1 MKRALWSFFFFLCFA
16 MFLAFPFLFFFSL
29 LENSE
34 IQPLVMYFFFFLLP
48 YFLTIGELFFFFSFS
63 LVYFVNENRG
73 LLITRK

>member
-1 MKRALWSFFFFLCFA
+1 MVLFFFSVFWFVSR
-16 MFLAFPFLFFFSL
+16 FSFSFSL

-34 IQPLVMYFFFFLLP
+34 IQPLVMYFFFFFIALFSDDRGAF
-48 YFLTIGELFFFFSFS
+48 FLFSFS

>member
-1 MKRALWSFFFFLCFA
+1 MVLFFFSVFCYVSRFS
-16 MFLAFPFLFFFSL
+16 FFFSL